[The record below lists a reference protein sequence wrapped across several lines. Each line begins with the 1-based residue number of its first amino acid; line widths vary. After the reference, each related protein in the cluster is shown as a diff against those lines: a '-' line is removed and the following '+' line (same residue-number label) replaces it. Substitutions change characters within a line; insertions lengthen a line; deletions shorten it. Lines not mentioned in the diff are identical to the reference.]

1 MTRRTPKHRA
11 AIATG
16 TGRRDGERSGH
27 LWKSNPVNLE
37 LARARLS
44 RGTSKGERVPEPL
57 PPSAPVFSGS
67 KPEVV
72 PSWVAN
78 CGMIA

>member
-1 MTRRTPKHRA
+1 MTRRTPKYSA

-37 LARARLS
+37 LARARLRAVEQAKAKEYRS
-44 RGTSKGERVPEPL
+44 RFPRRPRYSQDPSRKLFRV
-57 PPSAPVFSGS
+57 GS
-67 KPEVV
+67 QI
-72 PSWVAN
+72 VA
-78 CGMIA
+78 